1 VYDTRFVLFSRQK
14 IFIMEFEGNIRKMIT
29 ELNAPV
35 KYTLPIGDEQIDMN
49 ALIGKEIAMR
59 FDGQINCVSCGKKT
73 KTSFSQGFCYNCLQ
87 TAPEASE
94 SIIRPELSKAHLGI
108 ARDMEWAEKHDLID
122 HFVYLAVS
130 SALKVGVTRGHQIP
144 TRWIDQGA
152 SYAIK
157 IAKTPNRHIAGVIEV
172 FLKDHFTD
180 KTNWRAMLKNEVL
193 KDFDLAAEKERIAN
207 LLPLELQKYMEPE
220 NEVTEI
226 NYPVEQ
232 FPVKI
237 KSVGFDK
244 LPEITGKLAGIKGQ
258 YLIFDDS
265 RVLNIRKHN
274 GYFLRV
280 AM

>member
-1 VYDTRFVLFSRQK
+1 MYPATSVLFSRQK
-14 IFIMEFEGNIRKMIT
+14 ILNMEFEGNIRKMIT

-35 KYTLPIGDEQIDMN
+35 KYTLPIGDEKIDMN
-49 ALIGKEIAMR
+49 ALIGKEISMK

-108 ARDMEWAEKHDLID
+108 ARDMEWAKKHDLID

-180 KTNWRAMLKNEVL
+180 KTNWRSMLKNEVL
-193 KDFDLAAEKERIAN
+193 ADFDLAAEKERIAN
-207 LLPLELQKYMEPE
+207 LLPLELQKYMDTE

-232 FPVKI
+232 FPMKI
-237 KSVGFDK
+237 KSIGFDK
-244 LPEITGKLAGIKGQ
+244 LPEITGTLAGIKGQ

>member
-1 VYDTRFVLFSRQK
+1 MR
-14 IFIMEFEGNIRKMIT
+14 T
-29 ELNAPV
+29 ELNEPV
-35 KYTLPIGDEQIDMN
+35 NYTLPIGDELIDMN
-49 ALIGKEIAMR
+49 TLIGKEISMR
-59 FDGQINCVSCGKKT
+59 FDGQINCISCGKKT
-73 KTSFSQGFCYNCLQ
+73 KTSFNQGFCYNCLQ

-172 FLKDHFTD
+172 FLKNHFTD
-180 KTNWRAMLKNEVL
+180 KTNWRPMLKNEVL
-193 KDFDLAAEKERIAN
+193 KDFDLAAEKERITN
-207 LLPLELQKYMEPE
+207 LLPLELQKYIDEE
-220 NEVTEI
+220 NEVTKI

-237 KSVGFDK
+237 KSIGFDK
-244 LPEITGKLAGIKGQ
+244 LPEVTGTLAGIKGQ

>member
-1 VYDTRFVLFSRQK
+1 MQY
-14 IFIMEFEGNIRKMIT
+14 EGNIRKMRT
-29 ELNAPV
+29 ELNEPV
-35 KYTLPIGDEQIDMN
+35 NYSLPIGDELIDMN
-49 ALIGKEIAMR
+49 ALIGKEISMR
-59 FDGQINCVSCGKKT
+59 FDGQINCISCGKKT
-73 KTSFSQGFCYNCLQ
+73 KTSFNQGFCYNCLQ

-172 FLKDHFTD
+172 FLKNHFTD

-193 KDFDLAAEKERIAN
+193 KDFDLAAEKERITN
-207 LLPLELQKYMEPE
+207 LLPLELQKYIDEE
-220 NEVTEI
+220 NEVTKI

-237 KSVGFDK
+237 KSIGFDK
-244 LPEITGKLAGIKGQ
+244 LPEVTGTLAGIKGQ

>member
-1 VYDTRFVLFSRQK
+1 MR
-14 IFIMEFEGNIRKMIT
+14 T
-29 ELNAPV
+29 ELNEPV
-35 KYTLPIGDEQIDMN
+35 KYSLPIGDELIDMN
-49 ALIGKEIAMR
+49 ALIGKEISMR
-59 FDGQINCVSCGKKT
+59 FDGQINCISCGKKT
-73 KTSFSQGFCYNCLQ
+73 KTSFNQGFCYNCLQ

-172 FLKDHFTD
+172 FLKNHFTD

-193 KDFDLAAEKERIAN
+193 KDFDLAAEKERITN
-207 LLPLELQKYMEPE
+207 LLPLELQKYIDEE
-220 NEVTEI
+220 NEVTKI

-237 KSVGFDK
+237 KSIGFDK
-244 LPEITGKLAGIKGQ
+244 LPEVTGTLAGIKGQ
-258 YLIFDDS
+258 YLLFDDS